1 MIMTLVTDFNL
12 ALKQSFGCD
21 FWNSSNGDAG
31 GGKKSGHQPNRTLAG
46 FRQGSTGKASIQFV
60 TTPSNQQNSEARIGH
75 YHCGKFLILSVAA
88 PSVGGSHRRA
98 K

>member
-1 MIMTLVTDFNL
+1 MIMTSVTDIKL
-12 ALKQSFGCD
+12 ALKQSLAVISG
-21 FWNSSNGDAG
+21 NSSNGDAG

-60 TTPSNQQNSEARIGH
+60 TTPSHQQSSEARIGH
-75 YHCGKFLILSVAA
+75 HHCGKFLILSVAA
-88 PSVGGSHRRA
+88 PSVGGSDRHA

>member
-1 MIMTLVTDFNL
+1 MIMTSVTDIKL

-31 GGKKSGHQPNRTLAG
+31 GGKKSGHQPNWALAG
-46 FRQGSTGKASIQFV
+46 FRQGSTRKASIQFV
-60 TTPSNQQNSEARIGH
+60 TTPSDQQNSEARIGH
-75 YHCGKFLILSVAA
+75 HHCGKFLILSVTA
-88 PSVGGSHRRA
+88 PSVGGSHRHA